1 LIAEPEGADGWRIDI
16 RLQRGVLGETET
28 VFLDI

>member
-1 LIAEPEGADGWRIDI
+1 LIAKAEGADGWRIDI
-16 RLQRGVLGETET
+16 RLQRGALGETET